1 MLVEARVVAV
11 GDEMR
16 NGIEGVTL
24 RIETT
29 TTQREEGER
38 PQ

>member
-1 MLVEARVVAV
+1 MVVEARVVAV
-11 GDEMR
+11 GDETR

-29 TTQREEGER
+29 QREREIDHND
-38 PQ
+38 